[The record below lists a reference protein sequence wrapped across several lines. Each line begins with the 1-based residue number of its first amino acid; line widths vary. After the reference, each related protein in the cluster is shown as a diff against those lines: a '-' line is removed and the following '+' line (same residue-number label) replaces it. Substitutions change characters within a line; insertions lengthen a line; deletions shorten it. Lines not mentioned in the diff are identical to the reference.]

1 MQKPKKDKPSA
12 FEVAIDKGDYKLPS
26 EVPTKWTIYDVA
38 KSFIILR
45 RILKYPDDEM
55 IDWMSMW
62 IVYKGDIK
70 MTAIELGMEPGT
82 LYKKIERLDK
92 LYQIKRPLLAGD

>member
-1 MQKPKKDKPSA
+1 MKKESRPSK
-12 FEVAIDKGDYKLPS
+12 FEVAMDKGDYKLPS
-26 EVPTKWTIYDVA
+26 QVPTNWTIYDVT
-38 KSFIILR
+38 KSFIVLR
-45 RILKYPDDEM
+45 RILKYPDDEA

-70 MTAIELGMEPGT
+70 MTAIELGMETAT

-92 LYQIKRPLLAGD
+92 IYQTKRPLLAGD